1 MFLPT
6 ILVIRPNIMEKN
18 TGFKRIFYAGLY
30 SFKGFKSAL
39 TNEVAFLQE
48 FIAVIFFGGFSFLLD
63 VSHYERLA
71 MIISLVFVLI
81 VEILNSAIECVVD
94 RISDEHHILSGRA
107 KDYGSSAVF
116 LSILIVIAVWAVI
129 LLTH

>member
-1 MFLPT
+1 
-6 ILVIRPNIMEKN
+6 MEKN